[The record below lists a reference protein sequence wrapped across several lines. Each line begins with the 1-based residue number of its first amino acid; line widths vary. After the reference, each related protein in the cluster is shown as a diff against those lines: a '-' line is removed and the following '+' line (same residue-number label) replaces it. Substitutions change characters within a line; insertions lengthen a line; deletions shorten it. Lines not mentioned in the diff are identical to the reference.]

1 MQWGERSDYEYVP
14 KKHKTVYESTTKIN
28 FNHKEMLGHC
38 KTLLERGYIAIYPVF
53 EKVNKTFKNG
63 CDGRNILDI
72 ESTLYSD
79 VFDAL

>member
-1 MQWGERSDYEYVP
+1 
-14 KKHKTVYESTTKIN
+14 
-28 FNHKEMLGHC
+28 MLGHC

-53 EKVNKTFKNG
+53 EKVITPLRKPVTEE
-63 CDGRNILDI
+63 NILDI